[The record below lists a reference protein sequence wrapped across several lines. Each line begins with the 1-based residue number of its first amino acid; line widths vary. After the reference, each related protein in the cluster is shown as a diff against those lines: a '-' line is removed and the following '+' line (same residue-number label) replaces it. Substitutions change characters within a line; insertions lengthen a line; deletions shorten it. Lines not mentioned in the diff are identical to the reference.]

1 MSLIV
6 KAKSQQEYDECYT
19 FVRKELG
26 VDGLSEDDDLPP
38 FWVYFLENW
47 HKCREMWCSYLRD
60 NAVHLGNS
68 TNNRLESSWQKIKTL
83 VDRNVDIDETVTTL
97 IWWAKVKQKDFTT
110 AMTRV
115 GQVFDPVHHTSAELR
130 RIAQMFS
137 KYAFDIV
144 KQQYDVAVSPNL
156 FYAVR
161 QEGTNIY
168 SVASAATTCR
178 VDVSLWIS
186 HCMIGTTQKL
196 PCRHLMYLR
205 KQMRCQTLVPFG
217 FLNDRWQYNSAA
229 MLERFIQRDFD
240 VSGYSEG
247 IYERQTRKRP
257 ISQTEKYRVALTE
270 SKRIAEVISRY
281 SPPQFQTI
289 QHVVERFADL
299 LSEGKLDDLERAITR
314 ISAYTEI
321 NATNGEDKPQSPA
334 EEETQNPT
342 DQLEDDV
349 PVVQTTGGYA
359 HYELDDDSN
368 TLDIPP
374 KKRNENGENGNDNE
388 NGEGDV
394 DRGETQVALEEE
406 ESRAEDTNQ
415 ILNPQPADITV
426 IDDDS
431 CSLALG
437 GCEEDAEVTT
447 SPFIPNS
454 IRRKPVWSV
463 ASGLKRAGRQ
473 PYSVKQR
480 KFKRRKNIE
489 RIKKLER
496 VLKADLLSYHDWS
509 QYASKFSIL
518 DDFPSA
524 GQQPHLCVAVPAA
537 QQSIGKRNASQC
549 SSILPKEWVDK
560 SLMLVQQ
567 CQEAYKSNG
576 VVGEEAIMLKFEDGL
591 VTLFP
596 KLTGTYI
603 RIMHLWHTYKKVH
616 DDVSTCVQYVN
627 VKDGE
632 ELTLLDFALPREL
645 DDECMDSALD
655 LICKDAKNQPD
666 TPGTAVFSTH
676 LMAMSNDAQRQTWL
690 TEHETIISAK
700 DKIVGAVWIDKNHWC
715 ALCLSLTSWT
725 YTVMDPRNDTATINK
740 VDQLFKNVFFP
751 LLSHERRWRR
761 EVNREY
767 QQMDGISCGILV
779 LVFIES
785 YLFQQYDAPSDIDY
799 LRYRYMVK
807 MLLTE

>member
-1 MSLIV
+1 MFVLSDVVSREGARYYLVISKHEREHNHRVGKQEFDQIPKNRMCLDSDELAEVDLLRKVGVSRGKNLKFIWDNTEAEPCMIDVHNLLAKLKLSENGDSSLSDRLSETLDQICEDEPYGVAHVDIDRSGDKHIARCIIIQTSHMRSLFSCFPEVILVDATHGTNAEHYKLFSFMVHDSFGHGQHVQHALLTDERTETLRHAIKQFKSCNPAWPQIRCVIVDKDFTEIGVFKSELPEARILLCQFHAVKYLQDRVSRTEYGLNAVQRDRLKPVMSLIV
-6 KAKSQQEYDECYT
+6 KAKSQQAYDECYT

-38 FWVYFLENW
+38 FWVYFLENC

-130 RIAQMFS
+130 RISQMFS

-156 FYAVR
+156 LYVVC

-186 HCMIGTTQKL
+186 NSMIGTTQKL
-196 PCRHLMYLR
+196 PCRHFMYLR
-205 KQMRCQTLVPFG
+205 KIMRCQTLVPCG

-247 IYERQTRKRP
+247 IYEHQTRKRTV
-257 ISQTEKYRVALTE
+257 SQTEKYRVALTE

-281 SPPQFQTI
+281 SPPQFQTA
-289 QHVVERFADL
+289 QLVVERFADL

-314 ISAYTEI
+314 LSAYTEI
-321 NATNGEDKPQSPA
+321 NATNGEDKPQSPV
-334 EEETQNPT
+334 EEETKNPT
-342 DQLEDDV
+342 EQLEDDV
-349 PVVQTTGGYA
+349 SVVQTTGGFA

-374 KKRNENGENGNDNE
+374 KKSNENGENENDND

-406 ESRAEDTNQ
+406 ESQAEDTNQ
-415 ILNPQPADITV
+415 ILNPQPVDIIV

-437 GCEEDAEVTT
+437 GCDEDAEDMT
-447 SPFIPNS
+447 SP
-454 IRRKPVWSV
+454 
-463 ASGLKRAGRQ
+463 
-473 PYSVKQR
+473 
-480 KFKRRKNIE
+480 
-489 RIKKLER
+489 
-496 VLKADLLSYHDWS
+496 
-509 QYASKFSIL
+509 
-518 DDFPSA
+518 
-524 GQQPHLCVAVPAA
+524 
-537 QQSIGKRNASQC
+537 
-549 SSILPKEWVDK
+549 
-560 SLMLVQQ
+560 
-567 CQEAYKSNG
+567 
-576 VVGEEAIMLKFEDGL
+576 
-591 VTLFP
+591 
-596 KLTGTYI
+596 
-603 RIMHLWHTYKKVH
+603 
-616 DDVSTCVQYVN
+616 
-627 VKDGE
+627 
-632 ELTLLDFALPREL
+632 LTLLR
-645 DDECMDSALD
+645 C
-655 LICKDAKNQPD
+655 I
-666 TPGTAVFSTH
+666 
-676 LMAMSNDAQRQTWL
+676 L
-690 TEHETIISAK
+690 T
-700 DKIVGAVWIDKNHWC
+700 
-715 ALCLSLTSWT
+715 
-725 YTVMDPRNDTATINK
+725 
-740 VDQLFKNVFFP
+740 
-751 LLSHERRWRR
+751 
-761 EVNREY
+761 
-767 QQMDGISCGILV
+767 
-779 LVFIES
+779 
-785 YLFQQYDAPSDIDY
+785 
-799 LRYRYMVK
+799 
-807 MLLTE
+807 